1 MINRILI
8 FLLTLVSPFYILEAQ
23 TIRFEGKEFSL
34 SHVKASVVQLNGEEV
49 LRVVRDMDSFPFEK
63 GVDEPTFVKLTDLN
77 LENGTV
83 EVKVLSRL
91 LPNAPAFARG
101 FIGLAYRI
109 NADNSAYESIYIR
122 PTNGRAEDQIRRN
135 HSVQYY
141 AYPEYK
147 FDRLRKEFPEQFET
161 YADMGLDEWITM
173 RIEFDGKSAKLFLN
187 GQEQPAFL
195 VKEMLGSSKTGT
207 IGLWVEVGT
216 EGFFK
221 ELKINQD

>member
-1 MINRILI
+1 MNNLKITLFILFSLI
-8 FLLTLVSPFYILEAQ
+8 FGAQAQ
-23 TIRFEGKEFSL
+23 TVKFEGKEFSL
-34 SHVKASVVQLNGEEV
+34 SHVKASVVQLHGEEV
-49 LRVVRDMDSFPFEK
+49 LRVVRDVDTFPFEK

-77 LENGTV
+77 LENGIV

-91 LPNAPAFARG
+91 LPNAPAFSRG

-135 HSVQYY
+135 HAVQYY

-187 GQEQPAFL
+187 GQEQPAIL
-195 VKEMLGSSKTGT
+195 VKEMLGSSKTGS

-221 ELKINQD
+221 ELKINP

>member
-8 FLLTLVSPFYILEAQ
+8 FLLILVSPFYILEAQ

-34 SHVKASVVQLNGEEV
+34 THVKASVVQLDGEQV

-63 GVDEPTFVKLTDLN
+63 GVDEPTFAKLTDLN
-77 LENGTV
+77 LENGSV

-101 FIGLAYRI
+101 FMGLAYRI

-161 YADMGLDEWITM
+161 YTDMGLDEWITM

-187 GQEQPAFL
+187 GQEQPTFL
-195 VKEMLGSSKTGT
+195 VKEMLGSSKTGS

>member
-1 MINRILI
+1 MNNLKITLFILFSLI
-8 FLLTLVSPFYILEAQ
+8 FGAQAQ

-34 SHVKASVVQLNGEEV
+34 SHVKASEVQLNGEEV

-63 GVDEPTFVKLTDLN
+63 GVDEPTFVKLTDLD
-77 LENGTV
+77 LENGSV
-83 EVKVLSRL
+83 GVKVLSRL
-91 LPNAPAFARG
+91 LPNAPAFSRG

-109 NADNSAYESIYIR
+109 NDDNSAYESIYIR

-135 HSVQYY
+135 HSIQYY

-195 VKEMLGSSKTGT
+195 VKEMLGSSKTGS